1 MLIEFFSDW
10 LIEISESK
18 SHSIVSNL
26 FATPWTIQ
34 SKNYPGQNTGVG
46 CLSLLQGIF
55 PTQGSNP
62 GLPHCRQIFYQLS
75 YQGSPLK
82 CWYSFSMTLQRR
94 VKWYKSCHP
103 SVIVPFMH
111 ILFLDG
117 FFFFCSC
124 VYSS

>member
-55 PTQGSNP
+55 PTAGLNP
-62 GLPHCRQIFYQLS
+62 GLPH
-75 YQGSPLK
+75 
-82 CWYSFSMTLQRR
+82 
-94 VKWYKSCHP
+94 
-103 SVIVPFMH
+103 
-111 ILFLDG
+111 
-117 FFFFCSC
+117 
-124 VYSS
+124 